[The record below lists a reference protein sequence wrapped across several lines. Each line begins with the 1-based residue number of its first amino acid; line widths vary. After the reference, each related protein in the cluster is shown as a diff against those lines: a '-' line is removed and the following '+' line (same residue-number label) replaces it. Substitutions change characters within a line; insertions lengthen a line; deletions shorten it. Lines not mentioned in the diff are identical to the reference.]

1 MFSTPY
7 ETNNPQDHSIP
18 LFVKAFVLLFSIIY
32 VMDTEQK
39 ADSIFRVV
47 RKVFLVCMV
56 YIATA
61 VVCTILWEF
70 AVMMY
75 HTITLI
81 YMIYT
86 WSQKQCG
93 NTTC

>member
-1 MFSTPY
+1 MFSAPY
-7 ETNNPQDHSIP
+7 GTNNPQDHSIP
-18 LFVKAFVLLFSIIY
+18 LFVKAFGLLFSLIY

-47 RKVFLVCMV
+47 RKVFLVCAV
-56 YIATA
+56 YIA
-61 VVCTILWEF
+61 CMILWDV
-70 AVMMY
+70 AVIMY
-75 HTITLI
+75 HTIQLI

-93 NTTC
+93 NTAC

>member
-1 MFSTPY
+1 MANTHKMFSAPH
-7 ETNNPQDHSIP
+7 ETHNPQDHSIP
-18 LFVKAFVLLFSIIY
+18 LFVKAFSLLFSIIY

-47 RKVFLVCMV
+47 RKIFIICVI
-56 YIATA
+56 YIVMGVT
-61 VVCTILWEF
+61 CTILWEF

-75 HTITLI
+75 YAIKLI

-86 WSQKQCG
+86 WPQK
-93 NTTC
+93 